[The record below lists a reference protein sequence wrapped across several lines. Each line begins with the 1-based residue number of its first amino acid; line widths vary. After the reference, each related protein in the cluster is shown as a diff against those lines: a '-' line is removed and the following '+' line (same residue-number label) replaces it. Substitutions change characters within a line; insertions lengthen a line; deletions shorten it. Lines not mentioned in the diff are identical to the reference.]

1 MVKRH
6 KTKKRKKANYVLR
19 RSPVQT
25 KMVTKLKY
33 VDNIFIPAG
42 LYEFHIFSASGLYD
56 PDITSGGHQPRGFD
70 QLMALYDHYVVI
82 GSKCTVQ
89 SLQLPSSGRNN
100 CIGIALKD
108 SNGSFG
114 AQNDALESGY
124 VTSRLH
130 SSDRNE
136 TLSQSM
142 TYSPKTFLGR
152 SKPLADPDLKG
163 TISSNPTENAF
174 YHIFNSPAEGIS
186 NSTIQCMV
194 TIEYIVAF
202 IEPKNPAQS

>member
-1 MVKRH
+1 MPRTKRR
-6 KTKKRKKANYVLR
+6 TTKRKYKLTLR

-42 LYEFHIFSASGLYD
+42 LYEHHVFSASGLYD

-82 GSKCTVQ
+82 GSKCVVQ
-89 SLQLPSSGRNN
+89 TLQLPQSGRNN
-100 CIGIALKD
+100 CVGIALKD

-114 AQNDALESGY
+114 DQNAALESGY
-124 VTSRLH
+124 VVSKLH

-136 TLSQSM
+136 VLTQTM
-142 TYSPKTFLGR
+142 RYSPKVFLGR
-152 SKPLADPDLKG
+152 SAPLADPDLKG
-163 TISSNPTENAF
+163 TVSSNPVENAF